1 MQTKRLKPTNKNIEI
16 AAKIIRKNGVVAF
29 PTETVYGLGANALN
43 EKAIKKIFK
52 AKGRPQDNPLIVHI
66 ANKDSLKEIVKEIP
80 LKAKQLI
87 DHFWPG
93 SLTIVLKKKNKI
105 PKVVTAN
112 LDSVAVRMPKNK
124 IALELIKKSKR
135 PIAAP
140 SANTSTKP
148 SPTKAEH
155 VIEDLDK
162 KIDAIIKGPNVQVGL
177 ESTVIDLTSKTPTIL
192 RPGKI
197 TKKEIEKIIGKV
209 KTKTRSGK
217 ETKSPGMK
225 YKHYSPKAKVIIAPK
240 KRFKE
245 LKRKYKDKKVATI
258 KKGLTKKKFAKNLFS
273 NFRKMDKKGYEIILV
288 ESIREDGLGIAI
300 MNRLKKAASEVIL
313 N

>member
-1 MQTKRLKPTNKNIEI
+1 MQTKILKPTNENIEI
-16 AAKIIRKNGVVAF
+16 AAKIIRQNGTVAF

-66 ANKDSLKEIVKEIP
+66 ANKDSLEEIVKEIP

-93 SLTIVLKKKNKI
+93 PLTIVLKKKKKI

-177 ESTVIDLTSKTPTIL
+177 ESTVIDLTLKIPRIL
-192 RPGKI
+192 RP
-197 TKKEIEKIIGKV
+197 
-209 KTKTRSGK
+209 
-217 ETKSPGMK
+217 
-225 YKHYSPKAKVIIAPK
+225 
-240 KRFKE
+240 
-245 LKRKYKDKKVATI
+245 
-258 KKGLTKKKFAKNLFS
+258 
-273 NFRKMDKKGYEIILV
+273 
-288 ESIREDGLGIAI
+288 
-300 MNRLKKAASEVIL
+300 
-313 N
+313 